1 MVVPSTLLTWS
12 DLFLLH
18 SSQDHL
24 KVLIVAWSASAFG
37 SFEHVLWQYL
47 PQRTQRT
54 YYMKCSEDISFHFIQ
69 GCNTKDSLKKYP
81 ASLYIF

>member
-1 MVVPSTLLTWS
+1 MVVPPTLLTWS
-12 DLFLLH
+12 DLSLLH

-47 PQRTQRT
+47 PQLSQCGVFS
-54 YYMKCSEDISFHFIQ
+54 YCSFAFSTFSYEW
-69 GCNTKDSLKKYP
+69 GWNGT
-81 ASLYIF
+81 